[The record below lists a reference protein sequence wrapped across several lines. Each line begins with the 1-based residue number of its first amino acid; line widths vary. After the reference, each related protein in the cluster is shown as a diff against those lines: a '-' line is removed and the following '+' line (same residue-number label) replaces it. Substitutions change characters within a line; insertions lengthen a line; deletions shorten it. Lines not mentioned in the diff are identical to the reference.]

1 MYCYVFRHSLNV
13 GLYSHRNLRIAIA
26 EKCSIGGKVKMIA
39 RPKFG
44 CLSFGLPVFF
54 LVLAL
59 MSSNLSAAGDASNLV
74 RITVTT
80 KAEADLLP
88 RGLDITGSKP
98 GEWVDAVVTDEQ
110 IADLNSR
117 GLFVQLLHKD
127 VEQLLREAQ
136 EYYPTW
142 SEFQTDLHA
151 IVNGNPTICT
161 MDTIGYSYEL
171 YPIQVVKLSDN
182 VGIDEDEP
190 EVLYTGL
197 THAREWPSLVV
208 SMFILDS
215 LTSAYGTDLL
225 VTALVDD
232 REIYFIPCI
241 NPDGYIY
248 TRDDGHDWRKN
259 RRPFPEW
266 GTTGVDLNRN
276 YAGSTDGHPEGEW
289 GTTIGNLTHDPDGS
303 TYCGPAPFSEL
314 ETSLERDF
322 ILSRDFCAGLTFHTS
337 GELVLW
343 QWAYGTYSPP
353 NEAYVAAIG
362 TGIANLITQE
372 DGTGTYLPQSSSSLY
387 PTAGD
392 ATDWVYGH
400 CHYLKGADFLFF
412 TVEMGDSYQPPTYNL
427 PQIVRENF
435 DGAFY
440 LLEQAG
446 TIRSDLTPR
455 VIPPVLEPLGTSSTG
470 DYTIEW
476 SEVNLSANPEYWQID
491 ELTNLSIITDDV
503 EGSTSRWDVYGFSV
517 STSRAHSGS
526 KSFKSTYQH
535 EIADGLTSVHPYY
548 VQENDSLTFW
558 TWYDIEIDGDGFGW
572 DYGYAEV
579 SLDGRKFDILAMYTG
594 QSGGWVREAFS
605 LEDYVGKSV
614 FFRFRYTTDG
624 AVLEEGFYVDDIY
637 PIPFYNTITTLS
649 TTETGASYQVSGQS
663 TGTYH
668 YRVRGS
674 NSEWNWCDYS
684 TIEPVTVANENAGD
698 LAGLVTDSVGG
709 DPLSGVLVELLDG
722 STVVGTDL
730 TDNGNYTFA
739 GINAGTYDVRASAEF
754 YETKTI
760 SDVQIEAQ
768 QVETLDIALAANWG
782 SVTGVVTNSVTS
794 QTVSGVTVEI
804 KQDLSVVGADVTDID
819 GIYHVDS
826 LIAGTYDLAA
836 THIEYETAVHPGLTV
851 SARETLNQNLSM
863 SPLAVCGDANGSEEV
878 DIDDVVYLIGYI
890 FSGGPAPSPLWTGD
904 ADCSGEID
912 IDDVVYLINYIFT
925 GGQPPCAL
933 C

>member
-1 MYCYVFRHSLNV
+1 M
-13 GLYSHRNLRIAIA
+13 
-26 EKCSIGGKVKMIA
+26 
-39 RPKFG
+39 P
-44 CLSFGLPVFF
+44 
-54 LVLAL
+54 
-59 MSSNLSAAGDASNLV
+59 SNLFAAGDANNLV

-80 KAEADLLP
+80 KTEADLLP
-88 RGLDITGSKP
+88 RGLDVTGTKP
-98 GEWVDAVVTDEQ
+98 GESVDAVVTDEQ
-110 IADLNSR
+110 IADLMSR
-117 GLFVQLLHKD
+117 GLYVQLLHKD

-142 SEFQTDLHA
+142 NEFQTDLHA

-171 YPIQVVKLSDN
+171 HPIQVVKLSDN

-197 THAREWPSLVV
+197 THAREWPGLAVT
-208 SMFILDS
+208 MFILDS
-215 LTSAYGTDLL
+215 LTSAYGADLL

-232 REIYFIPCI
+232 REIYFIPCL

-289 GTTIGNLTHDPDGS
+289 GTTLGNLTHSPDGS
-303 TYCGPAPFSEL
+303 TYCGPSPFSEV

-343 QWAYGTYSPP
+343 SWAYGTYSPP

-362 TGIANLITQE
+362 TAVADLITQE
-372 DGTGTYLPQSSSSLY
+372 YGTGTYTPLSSSSLY
-387 PTAGD
+387 PTSGD

-400 CHYLKGADFLFF
+400 CHYVKGADFLFF
-412 TVEMGDSYQPPTYNL
+412 TVEMGDSYQPPTNHL

-470 DYTIEW
+470 NYTVEW
-476 SEVNLSANPEYWQID
+476 SEVNPAASPEFWQVD
-491 ELTNLSIITDDV
+491 ELTDLSIITDDV
-503 EGSTSRWDVYGFSV
+503 EGSTGRWDTYGFSI
-517 STSRAHSGS
+517 STDRAHSGS
-526 KSFKSTYQH
+526 KSFKSTHQS
-535 EIADGLTSVHPYY
+535 EIADGLTSIHPYY
-548 VQENDSLTFW
+548 VQDDDSLIFW

-605 LEDYVGKSV
+605 LEDYIGESV

-637 PIPFYNTITTLS
+637 PVPFYNTITTLS
-649 TTETGASYQVSGQS
+649 STETDTSYQVSGQP
-663 TGTYH
+663 TGAYY

-684 TIEPVTVANENAGD
+684 ALEPVTVVNENAGD
-698 LAGLVTDSVGG
+698 LAGLVTDSVSS

-722 STVVGTDL
+722 STVIGTDL
-730 TDNGNYTFA
+730 TGEGNYTFA
-739 GINAGTYDVRASAEF
+739 GINAGTYDVRASADF

-760 SDVQIEAQ
+760 ADVQIVAQ
-768 QVETLDIALAANWG
+768 QVETLDIVLAANWG
-782 SVTGVVTNSVTS
+782 SVAGVVTNSVTS
-794 QTVSGVTVEI
+794 QTVSGVTIEI
-804 KQDLSVVGADVTDID
+804 KQDFSVVGTDIADID
-819 GIYHVDS
+819 GTYQIDS

-836 THIEYETAVHPGLTV
+836 THIEYETIALSGLTV
-851 SARETLNQNLSM
+851 NARDTLNQNLSM
-863 SPLAVCGDANGSEEV
+863 PPFAVCGDANGAEEV
-878 DIDDVVYLIGYI
+878 DIDDVVYIIGYI
-890 FSGGPAPSPLWTGD
+890 FSEGPAPSPLWTGD
-904 ADCSGEID
+904 ADCTGEID
-912 IDDVVYLINYIFT
+912 IDDVVYIINYIFT
-925 GGQPPCAL
+925 GGTAPCYE